1 MRKTPWRLQDAK
13 AQFGAAVDAAPGGG
27 AQFVTRRDER
37 VVAVLDVDEYERLR
51 RGERVRAPS
60 FIEHLLA
67 MPRAARTHRRPA
79 QARPAIRLREVVL
92 E

>member
-1 MRKTPWRLQDAK
+1 MRKTSLRLQDAK
-13 AQFGAAVDAAPGGG
+13 AQFGAAVDAAFGGKM
-27 AQFVTRRDER
+27 QFVTRRDER

-51 RGERVRAPS
+51 RGERARAPS

-67 MPRAARTHRRPA
+67 MPRAARTHRQPA

>member
-1 MRKTPWRLQDAK
+1 MRKTSYRLQDAR
-13 AQFGAAVDAAPGGG
+13 AQFGAAVYAALGGG
-27 AQFVTRRDER
+27 VQFFTRRDKPA
-37 VVAVLDVDEYERLR
+37 VAVPDIDEYERLR

-67 MPRAARTHRRPA
+67 MPRAARTHRQPA
-79 QARPAIRLREVVL
+79 QARSAIRLREVVL